1 MTRLSRIERGCLILV
16 AVLALGSTAGGAR
29 EFENRM
35 YGHSVVVPPGW
46 IARQEPENGT
56 TNVLTYSGARLDR
69 LGQPPPGQVRVII
82 LDSGRFPCSRG
93 AIREG
98 SPIRLGSRTSF
109 EGFTDGYSI
118 AFCRGGHSFQA
129 LIPVGRGASAA
140 RVEEARAI
148 VESVRLTPRANE
160 VGNVHSVRLL
170 GRSYEGRPIR
180 AWRIGNPRSPR
191 RLLIVGCIHGNECA
205 GTAVTQRLVSL
216 SRPIDLD
223 LWVVQNLN
231 PDGLAHGL
239 RGNARGIDLNR
250 DFLAATQRETRIARE
265 LILRLEPDVTIW
277 FHQPQA
283 IVRAWG
289 PSRAAARRYA
299 GLAGVPYR
307 SLVWPPGSASRWQN
321 GLGQIS
327 FVIELSAGE
336 LASAAAFRY
345 ASAILRFGEGTLTG

>member
-1 MTRLSRIERGCLILV
+1 MLRGLILV
-16 AVLALGSTAGGAR
+16 AAVALGSMAGDAR
-29 EFENRM
+29 VFENRV
-35 YGHSVVVPPGW
+35 YGHAVDVPSGW

-56 TNVLTYSGARLDR
+56 TNVLTYSGARFDR

-129 LIPVGRGASAA
+129 LIPVGRGASPA

-205 GTAVTQRLVSL
+205 GTAVSQRLVSL

-231 PDGLAHGL
+231 PDGLEHGL
-239 RGNARGIDLNR
+239 RGNAHGIDLNR
-250 DFLAATQRETRIARE
+250 DFLAATQRETRVARK
-265 LILRLEPDVTIW
+265 LILRLKPNVTIW
-277 FHQPQA
+277 FHQPEA
-283 IVRAWG
+283 VVRAWG
-289 PSRAAARRYA
+289 TSRAAARRYA
-299 GLAGVPYR
+299 ALARAPYR
-307 SLVWPPGSASRWQN
+307 SIPWPPGSASRWQN
-321 GLGQIS
+321 GIGQTS
-327 FVIELSAGE
+327 FDVELPAGE
-336 LASAAAFRY
+336 LPDAAARRY
-345 ASAILRFGEGTLTG
+345 ASAVVALAQ